1 MHPDL
6 IRLVEIAGAAL
17 KEEDRLLLKAFRKNK
32 IAYPGESGGILR
44 LNNER
49 YYQFIVA
56 RSLARTFPYPAAV
69 EIDTHDLVLRY
80 PGDKSRWFAVC
91 EMKRWMSSPGGQEI
105 PSIARDFTKLRKCKS
120 DHSIMMIFSANP
132 LSKHSPESG
141 TKEQLKFLSDSLGTS
156 LVKDCA
162 EWKTYVFP
170 TRNPKGEKV
179 EFWIGAYEVDRTAP
193 GEKKPATAEGTIQS
207 NCLRN

>member
-1 MHPDL
+1 
-6 IRLVEIAGAAL
+6 
-17 KEEDRLLLKAFRKNK
+17 
-32 IAYPGESGGILR
+32 
-44 LNNER
+44 
-49 YYQFIVA
+49 
-56 RSLARTFPYPAAV
+56 
-69 EIDTHDLVLRY
+69 
-80 PGDKSRWFAVC
+80 
-91 EMKRWMSSPGGQEI
+91 
-105 PSIARDFTKLRKCKS
+105 
-120 DHSIMMIFSANP
+120 MMLFSANP

-141 TKEQLKFLSDSLGTS
+141 TKEQIKFLSDTLGTS

-193 GEKKPATAEGTIQS
+193 GEKQPATTEATIQS